1 MKQTCSRF
9 LEGRY
14 TLGVTFTDKQGMN
27 MRGWLQSV
35 LVAMSLLPVSAWA
48 NPFASLSVLPSAE
61 TSATGK
67 TLYTLEDGDYVE
79 PLFSPDSHYLAFA
92 REASESPAEPM
103 EIQALDL
110 KNLHVK
116 KLLDAKASREFAA
129 RKSFVA
135 GFVWKNPRTL
145 KASISDGDVNG
156 IDLIFDV
163 ESGKLIERKPISLA
177 DEAPG
182 REGALISEFSA
193 AFPSIP
199 PPVLEN
205 ALTNG
210 FNVGNR
216 KYVVQKNYWKQDNHV
231 WFLDAGRKEM
241 VKLIDIPDVWIY
253 SLRGAFAS
261 GNSLILLV
269 AYGQEAYLVR
279 HAGGKLELLYRFPVK
294 NYQQTGMR
302 VEHSR
307 GDRVL
312 FQIST
317 GASYEKRNNYF
328 FVYDNARLKK
338 IRDTDAIYDLDV
350 DSSGKLVCFSQW
362 KDNKRKLV
370 VKELKEIR

>member
-14 TLGVTFTDKQGMN
+14 TLGVSFTGIQGMN
-27 MRGWLQSV
+27 MRRWLRSV
-35 LVAMSLLPVSAWA
+35 LVAISLVPVSTWA
-48 NPFASLSVLPSAE
+48 NPFASLSVLPSGE

-79 PLFSPDSHYLAFA
+79 PLFSPDSRYLAFA
-92 REASESPAEPM
+92 REASESSAEPM
-103 EIQALDL
+103 EIRALDL
-110 KNLHVK
+110 KNFHVK

-129 RKSFVA
+129 KSFIA
-135 GFVWKNPRTL
+135 GFMWKNSRTL
-145 KASISDGDVNG
+145 KATISDGDVNG

-177 DEAPG
+177 DDAPG
-182 REGALISEFSA
+182 RESALISEFSA

-210 FNVGNR
+210 FNVGNG

-231 WFLDAGRKEM
+231 WLLDAGRKEM
-241 VKLIDIPDVWIY
+241 VKLIEIPDVWIY

-261 GNSLILLV
+261 GDALILLV

-279 HAGGKLELLYRFPVK
+279 YVGGKLELLYRFPVK

-302 VEHSR
+302 VEHAR
-307 GDRVL
+307 GGRVL
-312 FQIST
+312 FQINT

-328 FVYDNARLKK
+328 FAYDNARLKK

-362 KDNKRKLV
+362 KDNQRKLV